1 MGDSQTAGEGS
12 EPKSEVRSLDPH
24 DWPALRE
31 QAHRML
37 DDMLGFVERI
47 RERPVWQPIPD
58 AVRERFRGKMPSGPT
73 PLGQVHEEFMRSI
86 LPYAA
91 GNAHPG
97 FMGWVQGGGTPVGML
112 AEMLAAGLNA
122 NVGGR
127 DQIPLDV
134 ERQVTEWMRALFGF
148 PLGASGL
155 FVTGTSL
162 ANFLAVVVARDARLG
177 TDVRGRG
184 VREQPL
190 KLTAYA
196 SVAAH
201 RCIARALDLA
211 GLGSDALRPVAVDG
225 RQRISI
231 HALAAAIVADRAA
244 GCTPFLV
251 IGTAG
256 TVDTG
261 AIDDLSALARL
272 CAQEHLWFH
281 VDGALGALAMLV
293 PELVPRLD
301 GVEQADSLAFDFHK
315 WAQVPYDAGF
325 LLVRDGLLHQQA
337 FASSSAYL
345 QREERGMSAGS
356 PWPCDLGVDLS
367 RGFRALKT
375 WCTFKVYG
383 ADAIG
388 AVIRHTCELARYL
401 ESRIAALPELEP
413 MGTVELNIVCFR
425 YRFAG
430 PEEQANRLNR
440 QMAIELQEA
449 GHVAPSTTV
458 LDGRVALRA
467 AFVNHRSTRAE
478 VDTLVEATLAHGRK
492 LAVTLVEGEMMAKIE
507 EKGWQ
512 RSLERVERLHRLDA
526 LLGVETLLPD
536 EEIALRVDRATL
548 LAEAGRSLEA
558 RSDHFRVLVLAP
570 AHLPNLLGLG
580 RLLVATGQRK
590 AAQVVYTEAVKHHP
604 GEIISRVNL
613 GGVLL
618 EGGDAASARIQYEAA
633 LEIDPE
639 FPQAHGGMYYALSKL
654 GEPAEEHRRRAF
666 GQKNVFVSA
675 YRGDAPPIPILL
687 LVASNGGNAPIE
699 SLLDDRIF
707 QTFVVVADFYDPH
720 VPLPAHRLVVNGIGD
735 ADQSSAALAAAE
747 SLLRFTDAPVLN
759 APAAVRVTGRCENS
773 CRLGNLPGVVTA
785 KIESLPYA
793 SLATKDGAAVLARH
807 GFTFPLL
814 LRAPGEH
821 TGKDFVRVET
831 PGDLAAGLA
840 QLPGADRPDA
850 RLLAMHVL
858 DARGADGCFRKYR
871 VMLVG
876 GRLYPLHLA
885 ISDRWM
891 VHYFSADMR
900 DRADHRAEEACFLA
914 DMAAVLGAGA
924 MAALR
929 LVEKA
934 LGLDYAGI
942 DFGLSPAGEVLL
954 FEANATMVFS
964 QPDEDPR
971 WDYRRAAVD
980 RIHSAFREMLHS
992 RCLASASSR
1001 ALVSTSGSTVLGE
1014 QSTWAAPGRSG
1025 L

>member
-1 MGDSQTAGEGS
+1 
-12 EPKSEVRSLDPH
+12 
-24 DWPALRE
+24 
-31 QAHRML
+31 ML
-37 DDMLGFVERI
+37 DDMLGFVETI
-47 RERPVWQPIPD
+47 RARPVWQPIPD
-58 AVRERFRGKMPSGPT
+58 AVRERFRGEMPSQPT
-73 PLGQVHEEFMRSI
+73 PLAQVHEEFMRNI

-155 FVTGTSL
+155 FVTGTSM
-162 ANFLAVVVARDARLG
+162 ANFLAVVVARDAKLG
-177 TDVRGRG
+177 QQVRQKG
-184 VREQPL
+184 VRAQPQN
-190 KLTAYA
+190 LTAYA

-201 RCIARALDLA
+201 GCLTRALDLA
-211 GLGSDALRPVAVDG
+211 GLGSDALRLVAVDS
-225 RQRISI
+225 RQRISLD
-231 HALAAAIVADRAA
+231 ALAAAIEADRASGA
-244 GCTPFLV
+244 TPFFV

-256 TVDTG
+256 TVDIG
-261 AIDDLSALARL
+261 AIDDLAALARL
-272 CAQEHLWFH
+272 CAREQLWFH
-281 VDGALGALAMLV
+281 VDGAFGALAMLV
-293 PELVPRLD
+293 PELAPRLA
-301 GVEQADSLAFDFHK
+301 GIEQADSLAFDFHK
-315 WAQVPYDAGF
+315 WAQAPYDAGF
-325 LLVRDGLLHQQA
+325 LLVRDGALHQQA

-388 AVIRHTCELARYL
+388 AVIRHTCELAGYL
-401 ESRIAALPELEP
+401 ESRIAVVAELEL
-413 MGTVELNIVCFR
+413 MASVELNIVCFR
-425 YRFAG
+425 YRFG
-430 PEEQANRLNR
+430 DTEEQAGKLNR

-449 GHVAPSTTV
+449 GKVAPSTTV

-467 AFVNHRSTRAE
+467 AFVNHRTTRAE
-478 VDTLVEATLAHGRK
+478 VDTLVEAVLAHGRK
-492 LAVTLVEGEMMAKIE
+492 LAATPAEAKFMAKIE
-507 EKGWQ
+507 EKAWQ
-512 RSLERVERLHRLDA
+512 RSLDRDFRLRELDA
-526 LLGVETLLPD
+526 QLGVEIALPD
-536 EEIALRVDRATL
+536 EEIALRVERAML

-590 AAQVVYTEAVKHHP
+590 AAQVVYAEAVKHHP
-604 GEIISRVNL
+604 QEIVARVNL
-613 GGVLL
+613 GAVLL

-633 LEIDPE
+633 LAIDPE

-666 GQKNVFVSA
+666 GQKNLFVAA

-699 SLLDDRIF
+699 TLLDDRIF
-707 QTFVVVADFYDPH
+707 QTFVVVADFYDPR

-735 ADQSSAALAAAE
+735 ADQSSAALAAAQT
-747 SLLRFTDAPVLN
+747 LLRLTDAPVLN
-759 APAAVRVTGRCENS
+759 APAAVRRTSRCDNS
-773 CRLGNLPGVVTA
+773 CRLGILPGVVTA
-785 KIESLPYA
+785 KIVSLPYA
-793 SLATKDGAAVLARH
+793 SLATPDGAAVLAQH

-821 TGKDFVRVET
+821 TGKDFVRIET
-831 PGDLAAGLA
+831 ADALAAGLD
-840 QLPGADRPDA
+840 QLPGAYRPDA
-850 RLLAMHVL
+850 RVLAMRVL

-885 ISDRWM
+885 ISDHWM

-900 DRADHRAEEACFLA
+900 DRPDHRAEEACFLA
-914 DMAAVLGAGA
+914 DMDAVLGAGA

-942 DFGLSPAGEVLL
+942 DFGLSPTGEVLL
-954 FEANATMVFS
+954 FEANATMVLS

-980 RIHSAFREMLHS
+980 RIHAAVGEMLTS
-992 RCLASASSR
+992 RCMPMPSA
-1001 ALVSTSGSTVLGE
+1001 AIAG
-1014 QSTWAAPGRSG
+1014 QAIWAAPGRSG
-1025 L
+1025 R